1 MYILLVRHGI
11 AVNSAKTDELRP
23 LSAEGQQK
31 TTIIAQGIKIILPQL
46 DHIISSPLLRA
57 QQTADILAKAYTMQQ
72 FETIDALAPGGD
84 YALIIKHLSRY
95 SAKENIALVGH
106 EPDLGM
112 LAAWLL
118 TGTNAGFIPLKKA
131 SACLLEF
138 QTTAQAGAASLNC
151 YLTPKQ
157 LLKLA
162 ELRKI

>member
-11 AVNSAKTDELRP
+11 AVNFAERDELRP

-31 TTIIAQGIKIILPQL
+31 TTVIAQGIKIILPQL

-57 QQTADILAKAYTMQQ
+57 QQTAEILTNAYNMPE
-72 FETIDALAPGGD
+72 FKTIDAVAPGGNFD
-84 YALIIKHLSRY
+84 LIIKQLNKYQPQDS
-95 SAKENIALVGH
+95 IALVGH

-112 LAAWLL
+112 LATWLL
-118 TGTNAGFIPLKKA
+118 TGTASTFMPLKKA
-131 SACLLEF
+131 SACLLEMHGK
-138 QTTAQAGAASLNC
+138 TASLNC

-157 LLKLA
+157 LIKLA